1 MNSQHHTTIET
12 GRQFRETLRAGP
24 YAWPGGYP
32 LMLLCSDGGAL
43 CFDCGRSEA
52 RQIIRA
58 IRDNA
63 RDGWRVI
70 GCFVH
75 WEGPDEECAHCGKG
89 IPSAY
94 GSTDD
99 DEGAE

>member
-1 MNSQHHTTIET
+1 MNSQHHETIST
-12 GRQFRETLRAGP
+12 GLQYRETLRAGP

-32 LMLLCSDGGAL
+32 LILQCSDGESL
-43 CFDCGRSEA
+43 CFDCGRTEA
-52 RQIIRA
+52 LQILRS

-75 WEGPDEECAHCGKG
+75 WEGDPEHCAHCWKA

-94 GSTDD
+94 GCND
-99 DEGAE
+99 DEGGE